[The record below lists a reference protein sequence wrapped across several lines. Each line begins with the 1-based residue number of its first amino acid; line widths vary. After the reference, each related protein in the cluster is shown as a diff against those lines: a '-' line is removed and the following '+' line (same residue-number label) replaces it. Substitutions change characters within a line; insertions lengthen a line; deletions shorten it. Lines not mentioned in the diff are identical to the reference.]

1 MNILFLDDCP
11 QRTKKFKRLLPMAVT
26 CETAQECIDLLP
38 TEDWDYVFLDHDLG
52 GETYQSSDEFNTG
65 MQVVRYIVDNP
76 QNVQHFVVHSLNY
89 GAALNMVSL
98 LREREYI
105 ATKCSFLEIENFI
118 RTKIYGY
125 LD

>member
-1 MNILFLDDCP
+1 
-11 QRTKKFKRLLPMAVT
+11 MAVT
-26 CETAQECIDLLP
+26 CETAQECIELLP
-38 TEDWDYVFLDHDLG
+38 TEDWDYAFLDHDLG
-52 GETYQSSDEFNTG
+52 WEIYQDSQEFNTG
-65 MQVVRYIVDNP
+65 MQVVRYIIDNP

-89 GAALNMVSL
+89 SAALSMVSL